1 MLLCPAMVLKVNNI
15 SLRIKVKEKPGQ
27 QTGIERANIKA
38 ASFSGEFCN
47 GIDVHIFL
55 HHAPFTALL
64 EVSWG
69 GTERQILKN
78 VDNIVK
84 AAFPLDKV
92 SGYYQDSECSGQ
104 EEVMEYLV
112 FFQQR
117 KEYIQSILDNK
128 EFERDYGNWQEKVAL
143 NQCQELRTFLDEH
156 WYWQDKQ

>member
-1 MLLCPAMVLKVNNI
+1 MDSLVYLHIELVALISSMLLCPAMVLKVNKI
-15 SLRIKVKEKPGQ
+15 SLRIKVKEKHGQ

-38 ASFSGEFCN
+38 ASFSG
-47 GIDVHIFL
+47 
-55 HHAPFTALL
+55 
-64 EVSWG
+64 

-84 AAFPLDKV
+84 TAFPLDKV

-117 KEYIQSILDNK
+117 KEYIQSILDSK
-128 EFERDYGNWQEKVAL
+128 EFERDYGN
-143 NQCQELRTFLDEH
+143 
-156 WYWQDKQ
+156 

>member
-1 MLLCPAMVLKVNNI
+1 MILCFFWRETWATSTCVHYIVRCATQNNSSVDSLVYLHIELVALISSMLLCPAMVLKVNKI

-69 GTERQILKN
+69 TITVPLFISNSTPASSFFFLEMSYFF
-78 VDNIVK
+78 DHY
-84 AAFPLDKV
+84 FP
-92 SGYYQDSECSGQ
+92 GY
-104 EEVMEYLV
+104 
-112 FFQQR
+112 F
-117 KEYIQSILDNK
+117 
-128 EFERDYGNWQEKVAL
+128 
-143 NQCQELRTFLDEH
+143 
-156 WYWQDKQ
+156 